1 MWQSSRVYGGLPR
14 CCGHLPDTGPEES
27 IAKPR
32 SPKLETA
39 TARRKLAIRKKPY
52 WITIAPG
59 IALGYRRNAGA
70 GTWSVRSTDGHGSDW
85 IKRIG
90 LADDQEPADGG
101 AVVTFWQA
109 QDRARELAR
118 GRTGQDGD
126 RPTTVIEALERYEAD
141 LRSRGGDVYNAR
153 RARVHLTGA
162 LGSKPVAL
170 LGASELR
177 KWRDGLAAKLAPAS
191 VNRTRTCLRAAL
203 ELAAQHDP
211 RIDNRRA
218 WRVGLA
224 GLPDSQRARNVI
236 LPDDV
241 VKRIVD
247 AAYAR
252 DRALG
257 LLVEVAAV
265 TGARLSQLARLEVCD
280 LQADRPDPRLLMPL
294 SAKGRMRAKRH
305 ERRPVP
311 IPAPLARVLVQEA
324 GDRPIDAPLLLR
336 ANGKAWGHSARARHR
351 DDFRIVVSSAELNP
365 DEVTLY
371 SLRHSS
377 IVRQLTANV
386 PIRIVAALHDTSVG
400 QVERNYSRHIA
411 EHSDTL
417 ARRALLDLSEPTR
430 GVIPLRGKAGR
441 RSI

>member
-1 MWQSSRVYGGLPR
+1 
-14 CCGHLPDTGPEES
+14 LPDTGPEES